1 MHSNTIAAGG
11 DRHVEM
17 QYSEADG
24 DAVVRAA
31 GADDGDTVGTVAR
44 RRPSAGL
51 ALVAAIGLPLV
62 LTSCADGSTRPEG
75 TTVRASEAE
84 KSIVDLV
91 ERSSEA
97 IGGEWQVSLGPSAE
111 PCGEGVEDRVRFVY
125 VLERDGSPE
134 SADQDITTVKQLWE
148 QDGIEV
154 FDTETGGDRP
164 LLGVRGKGGPTT
176 SIGFNAYPARS
187 SLTGVSEC
195 AAGRA
200 DVPDRS

>member
-1 MHSNTIAAGG
+1 MKKTTSRQRSN
-11 DRHVEM
+11 VW
-17 QYSEADG
+17 
-24 DAVVRAA
+24 
-31 GADDGDTVGTVAR
+31 
-44 RRPSAGL
+44 L
-51 ALVAAIGLPLV
+51 ALATAVGLSLV
-62 LTSCADGSTRPEG
+62 LTSCADSSTKSEG
-75 TTVRASEAE
+75 TTVQPSEVK

-154 FDTETGGDRP
+154 FDTETGGDEP
-164 LLGVRGKGGPTT
+164 LRGVRGKGGPTT
-176 SIGFNAYPARS
+176 SIGFNAYPSRY
-187 SLTGVSEC
+187 SLSGVSAC
-195 AAGRA
+195 AVGNA
-200 DVPDRS
+200 DDTAQE

>member
-1 MHSNTIAAGG
+1 
-11 DRHVEM
+11 M
-17 QYSEADG
+17 QYGEAGG

-31 GADDGDTVGTVAR
+31 GADDGDTVGIGAR

-51 ALVAAIGLPLV
+51 ALVAAVGIPLV
-62 LTSCADGSTRPEG
+62 LTSCAGGSARPEE
-75 TTVRASEAE
+75 TTVQPSEVK

-97 IGGEWQVSLGPSAE
+97 IGGEWRVSLGPSAE

-154 FDTETGGDRP
+154 FDTETGGEEP
-164 LLGVRGKGGPTT
+164 LRGVRGKGGPTT
-176 SIGFNAYPARS
+176 SIGFNAYPSRY
-187 SLTGVSEC
+187 SLSGVSAC
-195 AAGRA
+195 AVGNA
-200 DVPDRS
+200 DDTAQE

>member
-1 MHSNTIAAGG
+1 
-11 DRHVEM
+11 M
-17 QYSEADG
+17 QYGEAGG
-24 DAVVRAA
+24 DAVVRAF
-31 GADDGDTVGTVAR
+31 GGNDGDRVVAVAR
-44 RRPSAGL
+44 QRPSAGL
-51 ALVAAIGLPLV
+51 ALMAAVGLALV
-62 LTSCADGSTRPEG
+62 LTGCDDASTTPDE
-75 TTVRASEAE
+75 TTVWVSEAE